1 MWGDRLS
8 DLARPTGPFPRPS
21 RKAWLFDAGLALV
34 VAGVGVPYALEHAG
48 GAWLGPVAAAVVAS
62 GALAWRRRYPLAVLW
77 AVAGTLLLAP
87 AEAVRPEFYACV
99 IAAYSAAAFS
109 PYRVPALAGLA
120 VVALMAAAAPDSS
133 LPTVPNEYVPFAI
146 LIPVVLAA
154 NGRRSWQRRAAEQRE
169 RLAAAARAAEAQERT
184 RIARELHD
192 VVTHHVSMM
201 IIQAGAARHT
211 MATAPDQAT
220 GALLAV
226 EASGRAAM
234 TDLRQVMGLLTTPA
248 PDAHRTSLPVSP
260 PVSPPLEPQPGLDR
274 LDALIAGVRGSG
286 VDVTLTVHGSPR
298 PLPAGLDLA
307 AYRVVQEA
315 LTNTVKHAAG
325 AGARVD
331 VHFTAHELRIE
342 VTDTGGAAGPA
353 RLGGAGAVHH
363 GGAGQYLGG
372 LVQAGGGRG
381 LIGLRERVAV
391 HAGTLRA
398 GPRAGGFAVRATF
411 PLDRG

>member
-1 MWGDRLS
+1 MWRLRDRARE
-8 DLARPTGPFPRPS
+8 LARPTGPRPRPD
-21 RKAWLFDAGLALV
+21 RRAWLFDAALALVLTGVGVQYAREHAGDAWPGPVAVAV
-34 VAGVGVPYALEHAG
+34 VAGV
-48 GAWLGPVAAAVVAS
+48 
-62 GALAWRRRYPLAVLW
+62 ALAWRRRYPLAVLW
-77 AVAGTLLLAP
+77 IVTGAMLLAP

-99 IAAYSAAAFS
+99 VAAYSAAAFS

-120 VVALMAAAAPDSS
+120 VAALAAMAAPDSS

-146 LIPVVLAA
+146 LVPVVLAA
-154 NGRRSWQRRAAEQRE
+154 NGRRAWQRRAAEQRE
-169 RLAAAARAAEAQERT
+169 RFAAAARAAEAEERA

-211 MATAPDQAT
+211 LAGAPDQAI

-234 TDLRQVMGLLTTPA
+234 TDLRQVMGLLATEPSPA
-248 PDAHRTSLPVSP
+248 PADGADPGPGLCRPAA
-260 PVSPPLEPQPGLDR
+260 LEPLPGLDR
-274 LDALIAGVRGSG
+274 LEALVSGVRGSG
-286 VDVTLTVHGSPR
+286 VAVALAVHGTPR
-298 PLPAGLDLA
+298 PLPDGVDLA

-331 VHFTAHELRIE
+331 VHYGADELRVE
-342 VTDTGGAAGPA
+342 VTDTGSARSGP
-353 RLGGAGAVHH
+353 GGAG
-363 GGAGQYLGG
+363 GPGS
-372 LVQAGGGRG
+372 GRG

-391 HAGTLRA
+391 LAGTLRA
-398 GPRAGGFAVRATF
+398 GPEHEGFAVRAAF
-411 PLDRG
+411 PLERV